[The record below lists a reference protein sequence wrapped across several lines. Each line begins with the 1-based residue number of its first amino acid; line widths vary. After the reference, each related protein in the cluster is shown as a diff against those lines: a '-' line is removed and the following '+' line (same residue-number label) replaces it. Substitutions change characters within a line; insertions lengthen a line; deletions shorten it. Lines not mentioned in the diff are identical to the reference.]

1 MTFHRPR
8 SCGDWAAEEGISAAG
23 GAQIGVPTLKKK
35 RENVL
40 TADEQR
46 RLVAGAEQERDKL
59 IIRLMLE
66 TGAREEGI
74 ANVRT
79 ADLIEQ
85 DRRYYFVRI
94 TDKTGSR
101 LPPVSRDLF
110 RRLYDYRDG
119 RSGRPRTRSQVL
131 FMNNRRSRITK
142 EYEPMGTDGIYRR
155 IKAAA
160 EDAEFDPRRVHPHL
174 LRATAI
180 TRMCNSGMH
189 PAMVSEITGVSV
201 AVIALHYHH
210 PAPEDVW
217 EAAMKALDS

>member
-1 MTFHRPR
+1 M
-8 SCGDWAAEEGISAAG
+8 
-23 GAQIGVPTLKKK
+23 PTLLKKK
-35 RENVL
+35 RKNVL

-46 RLVAGAEQERDKL
+46 RLVAGAEHERDKL

-101 LPPVSRDLF
+101 LPPVSRDLL
-110 RRLYDYRDG
+110 RRLCDYRDG

-217 EAAMKALDS
+217 DAAMKALD